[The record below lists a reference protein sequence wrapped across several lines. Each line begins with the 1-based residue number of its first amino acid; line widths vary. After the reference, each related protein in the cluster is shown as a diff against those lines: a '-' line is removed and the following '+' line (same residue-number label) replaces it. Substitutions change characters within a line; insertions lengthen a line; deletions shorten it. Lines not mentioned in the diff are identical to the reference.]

1 MPGPVSYTHLS
12 SSTVICAISGSN
24 SRMSSKLPSMY
35 IGTLLF
41 IKCSVSYTHL
51 LDKPVS
57 HLLYYWL
64 HNRFEQTLLVTK
76 TSVNRT
82 CASHGVF
89 CRRSQRRVFVSIE
102 QKLFFSAF
110 LKPARSI
117 TFVETPK
124 LDSVAWQMSVSTAA
138 AGQAY
143 RAERDKKKLPA
154 FSCLFLIVCLLYTS
168 RCV

>member
-1 MPGPVSYTHLS
+1 MFIHKNHDSPHTLGAVAFH
-12 SSTVICAISGSN
+12 
-24 SRMSSKLPSMY
+24 
-35 IGTLLF
+35 IGHLLF
-41 IKCSVSYTHL
+41 FVHL
-51 LDKPVS
+51 MKIFLYLDKPVS

-154 FSCLFLIVCLLYTS
+154 FSCLFLIVLHLS
-168 RCV
+168 RKLQFSSV